1 MTLGG
6 TYVAC
11 ELVHSAILGH
21 VVFLVRVILWK
32 RQPHP
37 LRQLPRRPLAHA
49 CPAACC
55 WRPLLADRC
64 QAAPRHKGKQDRRS
78 RQRGTGALRPGPLGK
93 KGRQGVP
100 TGGCRPAGFASGQTC
115 PLGGCSR
122 KGSLS
127 QVPGGPAHGPASW
140 PWQWEEQADLDVVG
154 EVLQR
159 FGAYGLHGGDEAW
172 QLVLGAGGRSLRKHV
187 ATQRAGAPATVLGR
201 SRCAWPGLF
210 PDASLPLTPRGCL
223 SGTHETCELLPFTL

>member
-78 RQRGTGALRPGPLGK
+78 RQRGTGALRPRPLGK

-115 PLGGCSR
+115 PLGGRSR

-127 QVPGGPAHGPASW
+127 QVPGGPAHAPRAGRGNGRSKLTLMLSAKSSSALAPTVSM
-140 PWQWEEQADLDVVG
+140 
-154 EVLQR
+154 EVMRPGSL
-159 FGAYGLHGGDEAW
+159 F
-172 QLVLGAGGRSLRKHV
+172 LVLAAV
-187 ATQRAGAPATVLGR
+187 P
-201 SRCAWPGLF
+201 
-210 PDASLPLTPRGCL
+210 
-223 SGTHETCELLPFTL
+223 